1 MLARSAMSAI
11 LTFEEAGLTQ
21 EDICLFAARQGW
33 LNASNI
39 HFALRRLEHRL
50 GLPKKIML
58 MDPILQS
65 FMRSQME
72 DADEVS
78 DFLAGIEFA
87 ARDWL
92 ILPCNDATSARG
104 GGSHWSL
111 LAFHIAS
118 NRALHLDSSAGHNNS
133 EAAKSLASILSSLSS
148 HPPALV
154 QDLEAPV
161 QRDGSSCGVFSCMF
175 AEFLASKLSHHQQPD
190 FDIFA
195 PAKWLEELCAVVSQ
209 DSVGVWREAVVADI
223 ERLCAERE
231 R

>member
-1 MLARSAMSAI
+1 MSAI
-11 LTFEEAGLTQ
+11 LTFNDAGLTQ
-21 EDICLFAARQGW
+21 EDIGLFAEARQCW

-39 HFALRRLEHRL
+39 HFAFRRLEHRL
-50 GLPKKIML
+50 GLLKNIML

-87 ARDWL
+87 EREWL
-92 ILPCNDATSARG
+92 IVPVSDATSARG

-118 NRALHLDSSAGHNNS
+118 NRALHLDSSAGHNNF

-148 HPPALV
+148 QPPALV
-154 QDLEAPV
+154 QDLDAPV
-161 QRDGSSCGVFSCMF
+161 QRDGCSCGPFTCMF
-175 AEFLASKLSHHQQPD
+175 AEFLIPKLAHQQPD
-190 FDIFA
+190 FDAFA
-195 PAKWLEELCAVVSQ
+195 PAKWLAELYSMVSQ
-209 DSVGVWREAVVADI
+209 DGVGAWRAAMVADV
-223 ERLCAERE
+223 EHLCAERG

>member
-1 MLARSAMSAI
+1 
-11 LTFEEAGLTQ
+11 
-21 EDICLFAARQGW
+21 
-33 LNASNI
+33 
-39 HFALRRLEHRL
+39 
-50 GLPKKIML
+50 
-58 MDPILQS
+58 
-65 FMRSQME
+65 MRSQME

-87 ARDWL
+87 DRDWL
-92 ILPCNDATSARG
+92 IVPVNDATSARG

-154 QDLEAPV
+154 QDIDAPV
-161 QRDGSSCGVFSCMF
+161 QRDGCSCGVFSCMF
-175 AEFLASKLSHHQQPD
+175 AEFLAFKLAHHQQPD
-190 FDIFA
+190 FDAFA
-195 PAKWLEELCAVVSQ
+195 PAKWLAELCAVVSQ

-223 ERLCAERE
+223 ERLCAERG